1 VVEGLNALDIGIMLD
16 TSGVAVRTG
25 QHCTEPLMERFGIP
39 GTVRVSFAFYNTK
52 AEIDVFINALKKTI
66 EILK

>member
-1 VVEGLNALDIGIMLD
+1 
-16 TSGVAVRTG
+16 
-25 QHCTEPLMERFGIP
+25 MERFGIP